1 MAKFQ
6 IHLIVDIE
14 AVDGDDAHDTAER
27 LGEFLGLHHLTATE
41 GTVTEVLEIVED
53 ELEEDGAA
61 DLDEDAALDAV
72 PESHDV
78 EGLIEVAHAM
88 DDRDFVTNFG

>member
-1 MAKFQ
+1 MAKYQ

-27 LGEFLGLHHLTATE
+27 LGDFLGMHHLTATA
-41 GTVTEVLEIVED
+41 GTVTEVNEIVED
-53 ELEEDGAA
+53 EAEDEVPTTDE
-61 DLDEDAALDAV
+61 DLDVDADAAI
-72 PESHDV
+72 DV
-78 EGLIEVAHAM
+78 ESLVEVAHAM

>member
-1 MAKFQ
+1 MAKYQ

-14 AVDGDDAHDTAER
+14 AADGDDAHDTAER
-27 LGEFLGLHHLTATE
+27 LGEFLGMHHLTATA

-53 ELEEDGAA
+53 ESEDEVPTTDDD
-61 DLDEDAALDAV
+61 DLDAAPDALDV
-72 PESHDV
+72 ESLV
-78 EGLIEVAHAM
+78 EVAHAM

>member
-1 MAKFQ
+1 MAKYQ

-27 LGEFLGLHHLTATE
+27 LGDFLGMHHLTATA
-41 GTVTEVLEIVED
+41 GTVTEVNEIVED
-53 ELEEDGAA
+53 EAEDEVPTTDE
-61 DLDEDAALDAV
+61 DLDVDADAALDV
-72 PESHDV
+72 ESLV
-78 EGLIEVAHAM
+78 EVAHAM

>member
-1 MAKFQ
+1 MAKYQ

-27 LGEFLGLHHLTATE
+27 LGEFLGMHHLTATE

-53 ELEEDGAA
+53 DSEDEVPATDDD
-61 DLDEDAALDAV
+61 DLDAAPDALDV
-72 PESHDV
+72 ESLV
-78 EGLIEVAHAM
+78 EVAHAM